1 MGINPFHILRMASNQ
16 IQQYQERGL
25 VAQPQVM
32 PVQPIAVY
40 SAQPQSSTTVLQ
52 PIVIPQSSNNSLDG
66 GQTASKQEARQESKG
81 NELTVATA
89 RLGDL

>member
-1 MGINPFHILRMASNQ
+1 MASNQ
-16 IQQYQERGL
+16 MQTYQERA
-25 VAQPQVM
+25 VISQPQGM

-52 PIVIPQSSNNSLDG
+52 PIVIPQSSNSSMNAS
-66 GQTASKQEARQESKG
+66 QTAPQQEAPKQSTK